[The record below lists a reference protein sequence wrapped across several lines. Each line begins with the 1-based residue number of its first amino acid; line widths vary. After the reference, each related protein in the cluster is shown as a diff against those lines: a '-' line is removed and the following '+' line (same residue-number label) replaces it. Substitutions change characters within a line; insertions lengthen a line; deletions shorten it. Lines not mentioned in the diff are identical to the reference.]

1 MKKIIIAILALVSS
15 CAVAMTQ
22 QDIVASTLWHEARG
36 EGKVGI
42 DAVASVIYNRSAKSG
57 RTLQGECL
65 RPKQFSCWNGK
76 TPSIPA
82 NAKGKVWEYCK
93 KVAER
98 LCDGSFVPTVS
109 ATHYY
114 NPKLCNPSWARGMKN
129 PTVIGRH
136 RFGEC

>member
-1 MKKIIIAILALVSS
+1 MKKIIFAVLILMGNFAFAISQKDV
-15 CAVAMTQ
+15 VA
-22 QDIVASTLWHEARG
+22 ATLWHEARG

-76 TPSIPA
+76 VPSVPA
-82 NAKGKVWEYCK
+82 NAKGKVWDYCQ
-93 KVAER
+93 KVAKS

-114 NPKLCNPSWARGMKN
+114 NPKLCNPSWARVMKN
-129 PTVIGRH
+129 STVIGNH